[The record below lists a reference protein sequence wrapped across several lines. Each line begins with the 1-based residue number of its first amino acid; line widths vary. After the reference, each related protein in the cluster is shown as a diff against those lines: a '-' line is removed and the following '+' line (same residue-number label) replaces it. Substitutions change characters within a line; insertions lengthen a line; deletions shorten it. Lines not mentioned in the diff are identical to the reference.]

1 MDDEV
6 LVSLENFWQLPQ
18 DFLAFNSSREC
29 VRIFKVYFWSV
40 LLKVF
45 LFQKVLKICD
55 NFYKFS
61 FNGSRSGNSASLS
74 APAASVRTKSNLN
87 WWRKSFCWKWKI
99 IQVSYAQPFCSLTGC
114 FDKLF
119 LLQSKGGHTP
129 SYDNCYIC
137 LLAPTGALI
146 VTVVYYIYID
156 PRRPLFEISSIS
168 ANIFSFSFCKL
179 NTDW

>member
-1 MDDEV
+1 M
-6 LVSLENFWQLPQ
+6 SLENFWQLPQ
-18 DFLAFNSSREC
+18 DFLAFNGSREC
-29 VRIFKVYFWSV
+29 IRIFKVYFWSV

-87 WWRKSFCWKWKI
+87 WWRKSFGWKWKI
-99 IQVSYAQPFCSLTGC
+99 VQVSYAQPFCSLTGC

-119 LLQSKGGHTP
+119 SLQSKGGHAP
-129 SYDNCYIC
+129 SYDNCYVC
-137 LLAPTGALI
+137 LLAPTRALI
-146 VTVVYYIYID
+146 VTVVYY
-156 PRRPLFEISSIS
+156 PAGVLRRRLLHRNGNFVPLAPWIPTRRWVKTGF
-168 ANIFSFSFCKL
+168 
-179 NTDW
+179 